1 LHYVVYPRVLGPLGK
16 LSAVLAIQFQ
26 LMIRWLFVF
35 TSSPSSTSD
44 RILAFF
50 AVKVRTSEI
59 GCHNLLYAAAL
70 FVAGRLVHPNVFLL
84 GTSFVHYP
92 RYITT
97 FYHRSSDVDPGA
109 FKSAFLFFQAA
120 ALSHVGYRYV
130 SALLVASD
138 PVGFGATT
146 EVIVSPS
153 LVLAGVSLSI
163 LVTKALGTNGA
174 FLGRELGVCEMNRTA
189 VFPYNCV
196 PHPMIMCQ
204 LMALV
209 GVHLLP
215 EFRAAWPWLAPVHC
229 AFCLVVMV
237 QELFDVH

>member
-1 LHYVVYPRVLGPLGK
+1 M
-16 LSAVLAIQFQ
+16 AN
-26 LMIRWLFVF
+26 
-35 TSSPSSTSD
+35 
-44 RILAFF
+44 
-50 AVKVRTSEI
+50 EI

-70 FVAGRLVHPNVFLL
+70 FVAGRLVHPNVFLV

-97 FYHRSSDVDPGA
+97 FYHRSSADVDPGA

-146 EVIVSPS
+146 EAIVSLS

-163 LVTKALGTNGA
+163 LATKALGTNGA
-174 FLGRELGVCEMNRTA
+174 FLGRELGVCEMKRTA

-204 LMALV
+204 LVALA

-215 EFRAAWPWLAPVHC
+215 EFRAAWPWLAPAHC
-229 AFCLVVMV
+229 AFFLVVMV
-237 QELFDVH
+237 QELFDVHGKAGKPGKVAGDREK